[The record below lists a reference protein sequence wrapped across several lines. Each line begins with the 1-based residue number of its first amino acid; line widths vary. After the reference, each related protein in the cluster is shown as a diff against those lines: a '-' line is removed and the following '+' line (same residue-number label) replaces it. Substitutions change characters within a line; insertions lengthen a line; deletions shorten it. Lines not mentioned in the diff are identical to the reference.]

1 MKTKFLLIICCLS
14 SFLGVKSQSFKEI
27 NSNNI
32 FSYLSN
38 VSVDMQSKQS
48 ASNIIQIGNNN
59 VIEATLINDQLIS
72 VQLGNNNQ
80 TSYKDYDPTQSA
92 GMLIQSIGNNN
103 LIMVD
108 GSNSISNNMSVEVI
122 GNNKT
127 IFIENR

>member
-1 MKTKFLLIICCLS
+1 MKTKFLFMICCLS

-32 FSYLSN
+32 FSYISKA
-38 VSVDMQSKQS
+38 SVDMQTNQS
-48 ASNIIQIGNNN
+48 ANNIIQIGNNN
-59 VIEATLINDQLIS
+59 LIEATLINDQLIS

-80 TSYKDYDPTQSA
+80 TTYKDYNSSQSA
-92 GMLIQSIGNNN
+92 GMLIQSIGDNNQ
-103 LIMVD
+103 IVVD